1 MYSRISGTGSYLPE
15 KILTNHD
22 LEKMVDTSDEWI
34 VERTGI
40 KKRHIAEEGE
50 TTCDLAEIAARRVQ
64 FRRSGDHRVRSDGE
78 VVVGVWRRVVP
89 VPGAVI
95 VEDVPIDDLAVDH
108 QVVAEVKLF
117 IRIADEW
124 MCKGSQTGQM
134 QIVRG
139 NVGDAMKG
147 AITDALQKCFS
158 LLSIG
163 SDAYRGLLKE
173 VYFSGAHQEDATPA
187 QASRQPDRTPSQ
199 PPADQPV
206 NNGLPK
212 IDGIKYQR
220 RNGIIVAV
228 GNSFDKKELLKSA
241 GFRWDGAGKHW
252 YKETATLQ

>member
-1 MYSRISGTGSYLPE
+1 MQENTKTLTSKVEAINGQLRAFGRQAVQEIKMVKNGQVIGQVRYGYKPQYVFDAVNSVLLPE
-15 KILTNHD
+15 N
-22 LEKMVDTSDEWI
+22 W
-34 VERTGI
+34 R
-40 KKRHIAEEGE
+40 
-50 TTCDLAEIAARRVQ
+50 
-64 FRRSGDHRVRSDGE
+64 FE
-78 VVVGVWRRVVP
+78 VVSK
-89 VPGAVI
+89 
-95 VEDVPIDDLAVDH
+95 DVFEH

-124 MCKGSQTGQM
+124 LCKGSQTGQM

-173 VYFSGAHQEDATPA
+173 VYFSGAHRGDAPP
-187 QASRQPDRTPSQ
+187 QPSRQPDRTSPQ
-199 PPADQPV
+199 PPADQSV

>member
-1 MYSRISGTGSYLPE
+1 MQENAKTLTSKVEAINALLRALGRQAVQEIKMMKNGQVIGQVRYGYKPQYVFDAVNNVLLPE
-15 KILTNHD
+15 N
-22 LEKMVDTSDEWI
+22 W
-34 VERTGI
+34 R
-40 KKRHIAEEGE
+40 
-50 TTCDLAEIAARRVQ
+50 
-64 FRRSGDHRVRSDGE
+64 FE
-78 VVVGVWRRVVP
+78 VVSK
-89 VPGAVI
+89 
-95 VEDVPIDDLAVDH
+95 DVFDH

-124 MCKGSQTGQM
+124 LCKGSQTGQM

-173 VYFSGAHQEDATPA
+173 VYFSGAHQGDATPTQTPRKPA
-187 QASRQPDRTPSQ
+187 QN
-199 PPADQPV
+199 PPQQSVDQPV

-220 RNGIIVAV
+220 RNGIIVAM

-252 YKETATLQ
+252 YKETVTLQ

>member
-1 MYSRISGTGSYLPE
+1 MQENEKTITSKVEAINALLRAFGRQAVQEIKMMKNGQVIGQVRYGYKPQYVFDAVNSVLLPE
-15 KILTNHD
+15 N
-22 LEKMVDTSDEWI
+22 W
-34 VERTGI
+34 RY
-40 KKRHIAEEGE
+40 
-50 TTCDLAEIAARRVQ
+50 
-64 FRRSGDHRVRSDGE
+64 E
-78 VVVGVWRRVVP
+78 VVSK
-89 VPGAVI
+89 
-95 VEDVPIDDLAVDH
+95 DVFDH

-117 IRIADEW
+117 IRIEDEW
-124 MCKGSQTGQM
+124 LCKGSQTGQM

-173 VYFSGAHQEDATPA
+173 V
-187 QASRQPDRTPSQ
+187 
-199 PPADQPV
+199 
-206 NNGLPK
+206 NGLPK

>member
-1 MYSRISGTGSYLPE
+1 MQENEKTLTSKVEAINALLRAFGRQAVQEIKMMKNGQVIGQVRYGYKPQYVFDAVNSVLLPE
-15 KILTNHD
+15 N
-22 LEKMVDTSDEWI
+22 W
-34 VERTGI
+34 RY
-40 KKRHIAEEGE
+40 
-50 TTCDLAEIAARRVQ
+50 
-64 FRRSGDHRVRSDGE
+64 E
-78 VVVGVWRRVVP
+78 VVSK
-89 VPGAVI
+89 
-95 VEDVPIDDLAVDH
+95 DVFDH

-124 MCKGSQTGQM
+124 LCKGSQTGQM

-173 VYFSGAHQEDATPA
+173 VYFSGAHQGDATPA
-187 QASRQPDRTPSQ
+187 QTSRQPDRTPPQ
-199 PPADQPV
+199 PSADQPV